1 MTLWKKCI
9 FCLAALMSLAL
20 TACNTVQGAGQDI
33 EHAGRSLSNE
43 AQEHKRY

>member
-1 MTLWKKCI
+1 MLRKCI

-20 TACNTVQGAGQDI
+20 TACNTVQGAGRDI
-33 EHAGRSLSNE
+33 SSAGNAISDE